1 MSVQD
6 KVICSFFSFLV
17 NICCRQRDNITV
29 STPPQSLQAW
39 VFFTYVFPDYTSSEG
54 REGVQPLTLSDL
66 LLLQSV
72 PPSALFVPV
81 SLWIYEQLG
90 RIHLHH
96 CICNC
101 DMLTSQ
107 FTPVVFFLVHG
118 VWWRNAHLQQCAEWC
133 LTEALRGRW
142 EVFLPWKSDYFLSC
156 LYDLPSGGDY
166 HLFFQCVETSHFFQ
180 QETQTFTCVELFFW
194 KKKKSWQ
201 FLCKKKY
208 KKSFSEAIERKIWHK
223 NKINNKKK
231 RDFRT
236 IFFFSCGYF
245 CFSHMELR
253 TILDQIACQKHLTCI
268 WEKPASQDICNV
280 LWLK

>member
-54 REGVQPLTLSDL
+54 REGVQPLTLFDL

-72 PPSALFVPV
+72 PPSALLVPV

-180 QETQTFTCVELFFW
+180 QETQTFTCVELFFSRVW
-194 KKKKSWQ
+194 NWKKKSWQ

-231 RDFRT
+231 KRFQDN
-236 IFFFSCGYF
+236 IFFFMWVFLFFTYG
-245 CFSHMELR
+245 
-253 TILDQIACQKHLTCI
+253 T
-268 WEKPASQDICNV
+268 
-280 LWLK
+280 

>member
-54 REGVQPLTLSDL
+54 HEGVQPLTLSDL

-118 VWWRNAHLQQCAEWC
+118 VWWRNAHLQQRAEWC

-223 NKINNKKK
+223 NKIN
-231 RDFRT
+231 T
-236 IFFFSCGYF
+236 SVCGN
-245 CFSHMELR
+245 E
-253 TILDQIACQKHLTCI
+253 
-268 WEKPASQDICNV
+268 
-280 LWLK
+280 